1 MEKKTSVIRKI
12 WTAIMSVLLMIKTK
26 LMPLWGKLEPV
37 RKKLEPVVKI
47 LAPVVMVVLRPL
59 GRLFSSVG
67 RALMRLGKKI
77 VDFLRPAGRAW
88 LRLVDRLRHYQKTPV
103 IFCIVLSLIV
113 YIIVE
118 MFSRRSVVEGI
129 TYIFDSP
136 VVFFSNWLIVLA
148 TMAVAFLF
156 KKREFFFA
164 IISIIW
170 LALGIANCVLLGNR
184 TTPLNF
190 MDFRTAK
197 DVLSIM
203 TVYFSK
209 GEIVMI
215 VGGFILAFV
224 VAIVL
229 YVKSPKEKIKPRIL
243 ASFAAVCIM
252 LTCVTSVSIS
262 SGSLATTFKNLQDA
276 YKDYGF
282 AYCFACS
289 VVDRG
294 ISKPDGYSEASVQNI
309 LDKIE
314 AAGGEGVEVEYVQAE
329 KATKE
334 NPNVI
339 MVQMESFFDVKHV
352 LGTTYSEEP
361 LPVFTWL
368 RDNYTNGWVIQPSFG
383 AGTVNVEFEI
393 LTGQSMNY
401 FGPGEYPY
409 TTILRKE
416 TDESIAYALKEYGYG
431 THAIHNH
438 TGKFYGRYLV
448 YPHLGFDS
456 YTSVEY
462 MQDVER
468 NPLNWADDSILT
480 GEIIKSMDSTEQPDF
495 VYAVSVQGHGKYP
508 LEPIDETQTITV
520 EGFNP
525 EEAVGF
531 EYFTNQI
538 YRMDAFLGELI
549 AELEAKGE
557 PTVLCIYGDHLPK
570 FNFEAS
576 DMDNGSLYETEYVIW
591 DNIGLKEN
599 DRDLSAYQLYPYLME
614 QIDKHAGVITQYH
627 QYLNE
632 DPEFFAGL
640 HTLQYD
646 ILAGESYAYGGTKPY
661 EKIDMKMGID
671 PITVTDITKVGK
683 FLYVHGEN
691 LTKASKI
698 FINGEEVKTTFYNS
712 ERIMCRKGNSLD
724 PGDIIE
730 IVQMSSK
737 KTHLSTTAQWTWY
750 PTGAVE
756 TALDTAN
763 LALENVES
771 KEDIAADIAEEQAA
785 GLAEKPEVAP
795 QTDAH
800 AN

>member
-1 MEKKTSVIRKI
+1 MEKIKGLLKRI
-12 WTAIMSVLLMIKTK
+12 WNAIIFAFHK
-26 LMPLWGKLEPV
+26 LWEKLEPV
-37 RKKLEPVVKI
+37 RKFASPYMKKIAPVVAF
-47 LAPVVMVVLRPL
+47 LAPVGRVFASAAKAVKGFVIKIGGKVM
-59 GRLFSSVG
+59 
-67 RALMRLGKKI
+67 KI
-77 VDFLRPAGRAW
+77 VKPIGVLWMKMVKRIRE
-88 LRLVDRLRHYQKTPV
+88 YEKTPV
-103 IFCIVLSLIV
+103 VFCVVLSLV
-113 YIIVE
+113 LYIIVE
-118 MFSRRSVVEGI
+118 MFSRRSCIEGI
-129 TYIFDSP
+129 TYIFEKP

-148 TMAVAFLF
+148 TLAVAFLF

-164 IISIIW
+164 IISMLW
-170 LALGIANCVLLGNR
+170 LGLGVTNYVLLGSR

-209 GEIVMI
+209 GEICAIIGAFV
-215 VGGFILAFV
+215 LLFV
-224 VAIVL
+224 VAVFLFIN
-229 YVKSPKEKIKPRIL
+229 SPKEKVRPKIL

-252 LTCVTSVSIS
+252 LMCVTSFSIS

-294 ISKPDGYSEASVQNI
+294 IEKPSGYSEESVQAI

-314 AAGGEGVEVEYVQAE
+314 AAGGEGVDVEYVKAE
-329 KATKE
+329 KPSKE

-339 MVQMESFFDVKHV
+339 MLQMESFFDVNYVK
-352 LGTTYSEEP
+352 GTTYSQEP
-361 LPVFTWL
+361 LPVFNWL
-368 RDNYTNGWVIQPSFG
+368 KDNYTSGWLVQPSFG
-383 AGTVNVEFEI
+383 AGTVNVEYEI
-393 LTGQSMNY
+393 LTGQPMTN

-409 TTILRKE
+409 TTVLRQE
-416 TDESIAYALKEYGYG
+416 TDESIAFDLKEYGYG
-431 THAIHNH
+431 THAVHNH

-456 YTSVEY
+456 FTSVEY

-480 GEIIKSMDSTEQPDF
+480 GEIVKCMDSTETPDF

-508 LEPIDETQTITV
+508 LEVIDETQTITV
-520 EGFNP
+520 QGFNP
-525 EEAVGF
+525 AEAVGF

-549 AELEAKGE
+549 TELEAKQE

-570 FNFEAS
+570 FDFEA
-576 DMDNGSLYETEYVIW
+576 DDLENGNLYETEYVIW
-591 DNIGLKEN
+591 DNIGLEEA
-599 DRDLSAYQLYPYLME
+599 DRDLSAYQLYPYIME
-614 QIDKHAGVITQYH
+614 LIDKHAGVITQFH
-627 QYLNE
+627 QYCSD
-632 DPEFFAGL
+632 DPIFFADL

-646 ILAGESYAYGGTKPY
+646 MLYGKNYVYGGTEHFVKTN
-661 EKIDMKMGID
+661 MKMGID
-671 PITVTDITKVGK
+671 PISVTDIRKVGK
-683 FLYVHGEN
+683 FLYVEGEN
-691 LTKASKI
+691 FTKASKI

-712 ERIMCRKGNSLD
+712 GRIMCRKGNSID
-724 PGDIIE
+724 AGDKIE

-750 PTGAVE
+750 PDGSVE

-763 LALENVES
+763 LALENVETQ
-771 KEDIAADIAEEQAA
+771 EQIEADI
-785 GLAEKPEVAP
+785 LAEKASSSVEKPTESNKA
-795 QTDAH
+795 A
-800 AN
+800 